1 MEKAAGELNGD
12 KYLDLKS
19 NPKQK
24 SQSFV
29 CPELQSQFHIFCLGG
44 VCCIVFYDGLASK
57 DYETFYGNL

>member
-24 SQSFV
+24 SQSCV
-29 CPELQSQFHIFCLGG
+29 CPELQSQSHTFCLGG
-44 VCCIVFYDGLASK
+44 VCCVVFYDGLAS
-57 DYETFYGNL
+57 